1 MSTPNENPDIRQ
13 ITPEALAALGDGS
26 LVYVKPV
33 HVEGKDVVAVHG
45 ADGALL
51 ALLAD
56 RDQAFAAARQYE
68 MMPLSVH

>member
-1 MSTPNENPDIRQ
+1 MTALHDTGDFRHM
-13 ITPEALAALGDGS
+13 TPEALAALGDGS

-33 HVEGKDVVAVHG
+33 TVDGKDVVAVHG

-56 RDQAFAAARQYE
+56 RDLAFAAAKQYE